1 MFVFGTPG
9 EVHIWSYETALPAPS
24 SCYTVSLQTQRLSN
38 GSTCYAPVSGITYD
52 SSYDTLIISLADGSF
67 HLVFHLSTGPVLG
80 NPDSQEDFVSGSL
93 TAHARLAFA
102 RLEEGGVGRVDVNR
116 IDGMVS
122 YDGGSTY
129 VWMHE

>member
-1 MFVFGTPG
+1 MFVLGTPG
-9 EVHIWSYETALPAPS
+9 EVHIWSYETALPSPS
-24 SCYTVSLQTQRLSN
+24 SRHTIALRTRGFSN
-38 GSTCYAPVSGITYD
+38 GSIYFAPISGIIYN
-52 SSYDTLIISLADGSF
+52 SRYDTLIISLADGSF